1 MSLLVYRCIHGL
13 APCYFSG
20 RLTISNSIHSYN
32 TRLAND
38 HNLIYL
44 KTSTTYYKS
53 SFVYYAPYIWNN
65 LDLNL
70 KTIDNIHCFKNKLK
84 ASYK

>member
-13 APCYFSG
+13 APCYLSG
-20 RLTISNSIHSYN
+20 RLTFSNSIHSYN
-32 TRLAND
+32 TRFAND

-53 SFVYYAPYIWNN
+53 SFVYKALYIWNN
-65 LDLNL
+65 LDFTV
-70 KTIDNIHCFKNKLK
+70 KTIDNIHSFKNKLK
-84 ASYK
+84 PSYK